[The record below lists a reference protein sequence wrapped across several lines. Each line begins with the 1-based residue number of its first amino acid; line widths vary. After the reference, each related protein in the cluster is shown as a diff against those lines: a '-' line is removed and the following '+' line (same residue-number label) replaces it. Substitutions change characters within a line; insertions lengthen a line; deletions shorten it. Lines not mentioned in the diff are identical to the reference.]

1 MTYNSFTYQSEGTI
15 GHRGVFV
22 YYEIYVDVVFLT
34 NLVMD
39 YVLLR
44 LVGRILDCRTSPL
57 RSAGG
62 AAIGALMACLFLYLP
77 ADGFGPFTFLL
88 ELLTAGIMVK
98 TGCSV
103 TSGRM
108 LAEAAAALCLAAFL
122 CGGFWEA
129 LWDRGVWTLKTFF
142 ILSGCSY
149 LLFTCIS
156 VGYHYV
162 QMKWKN
168 IYPVRLGFQGRV
180 VSLNG
185 YYDTG
190 NRLTDAATGRPVSI
204 VDKEVIK
211 ELLSERSW
219 ECLRHFQEESGE
231 FENTVLSE
239 LKPHF
244 LTCSTVG
251 GNAVLLAVT
260 LEDLCIHTTREVVH
274 IPAPILAISLNPSA
288 LGTEYQMIINER
300 LLS

>member
-1 MTYNSFTYQSEGTI
+1 M
-15 GHRGVFV
+15 

-88 ELLTAGIMVK
+88 ELLTAGIMVN
-98 TGCSV
+98 
-103 TSGRM
+103 RM
-108 LAEAAAALCLAAFL
+108 QCNIRPHAGLKPQRHFYLAAFL

-142 ILSGCSY
+142 ILSGCGY

-190 NRLTDAATGRPVSI
+190 NRLTDAATGRPVSM

-231 FENTVLSE
+231 FENTVLS
-239 LKPHF
+239 
-244 LTCSTVG
+244 
-251 GNAVLLAVT
+251 GN
-260 LEDLCIHTTREVVH
+260 
-274 IPAPILAISLNPSA
+274 
-288 LGTEYQMIINER
+288 
-300 LLS
+300 